1 VISTHILKQ
10 SAPTNE
16 NDRKNELFL
25 IDGSG
30 FIFRAFHALPPLTRP
45 DGTPINAVLG
55 FTNMLV
61 KLVTDMHVPNIAVIF
76 DAKRK
81 NFRNDIYPA
90 YKANRPETPPEL
102 IPQFPLIRE
111 ATKAFSI
118 PSIELEDYEADDLI
132 ATYAKLAR
140 AKNIPVTIVSSDKD
154 LMQLIGGGVRMF
166 DPLKYKYMGKAE
178 VLEKFGVTPDKV
190 VDVQALAGDSSDN
203 VPGVPGIGVKTAAL
217 LINKYGDLETL
228 LQHTSEIK
236 QNKRRE
242 SLIENI
248 ELARISKKLVLLD
261 TNVNVPV
268 DLNNLKIKTPDTET
282 LFNFLREQGFK
293 SVLARMEKQFGNIP
307 SPHEAPYSASH
318 PANGDGY
325 ELIQTEAA
333 LKKWIEAAIE
343 AGTVA
348 IDTETTSLTPAK
360 AILVGISMSTVVG
373 NGCYI
378 PLQHHNPEGYSESF
392 DFSIKKKTPAVE
404 LIQLPI
410 EKALQLLK
418 PMLEDPSVLKIGHNI
433 KYDMQLFMPFGINIS
448 PIDDTMLLSY
458 VLDGSSHGHGMDELA
473 QTFLSYNTIKYSE
486 VAGRGKSQVTFDLVP
501 LDKALQYAAE
511 DADITLRLH
520 KLFKPRLAQE
530 QMVTVYETLERPLA
544 PIIAEM
550 ETAGIKI
557 DVKVLK
563 GLSTDFAKSA
573 AELETEIYKLA
584 GYSFN
589 VGSPKQLGD
598 VLFGSMG
605 LPGGKKT
612 KTGAWSTSASALE
625 ELSEQGHEIVD
636 KILDWR
642 GLSKLKSTY
651 ADALPEAINP
661 KTGRLHTSF
670 SMAGTNTGRLSSSD
684 PNLQNI
690 PIRTDN
696 GKKIRA
702 AFVPEKGYSLLS
714 IDYSQVELRL
724 AAELGD
730 IKALKQAF
738 HDGIDIHA
746 ATASQVF
753 GVPLENM
760 TPDIRRQAKAIN
772 FGIIYGI
779 SGFGLAKQL
788 GISKGEAA
796 DYIKK
801 YLARFPELKKF
812 MDDAKEYA
820 RKHGYIKTFYGRKCF
835 VRGINDRNGAIRN
848 FAERQAI
855 NAPLQGT
862 AADIMKRAMVA
873 IKPALIEARLGAKM
887 LLQVHD
893 ELLFEV
899 PLAEKDE
906 TEALVKKIMESAGA
920 GIGVPLAV
928 EAGWGDN
935 WAEAH

>member
-1 VISTHILKQ
+1 
-10 SAPTNE
+10 
-16 NDRKNELFL
+16 
-25 IDGSG
+25 
-30 FIFRAFHALPPLTRP
+30 
-45 DGTPINAVLG
+45 
-55 FTNMLV
+55 
-61 KLVTDMHVPNIAVIF
+61 
-76 DAKRK
+76 
-81 NFRNDIYPA
+81 
-90 YKANRPETPPEL
+90 
-102 IPQFPLIRE
+102 
-111 ATKAFSI
+111 
-118 PSIELEDYEADDLI
+118 
-132 ATYAKLAR
+132 
-140 AKNIPVTIVSSDKD
+140 
-154 LMQLIGGGVRMF
+154 
-166 DPLKYKYMGKAE
+166 
-178 VLEKFGVTPDKV
+178 
-190 VDVQALAGDSSDN
+190 
-203 VPGVPGIGVKTAAL
+203 
-217 LINKYGDLETL
+217 
-228 LQHTSEIK
+228 
-236 QNKRRE
+236 
-242 SLIENI
+242 
-248 ELARISKKLVLLD
+248 
-261 TNVNVPV
+261 
-268 DLNNLKIKTPDTET
+268 
-282 LFNFLREQGFK
+282 
-293 SVLARMEKQFGNIP
+293 
-307 SPHEAPYSASH
+307 
-318 PANGDGY
+318 
-325 ELIQTEAA
+325 
-333 LKKWIEAAIE
+333 
-343 AGTVA
+343 
-348 IDTETTSLTPAK
+348 
-360 AILVGISMSTVVG
+360 
-373 NGCYI
+373 
-378 PLQHHNPEGYSESF
+378 
-392 DFSIKKKTPAVE
+392 
-404 LIQLPI
+404 
-410 EKALQLLK
+410 
-418 PMLEDPSVLKIGHNI
+418 
-433 KYDMQLFMPFGINIS
+433 
-448 PIDDTMLLSY
+448 
-458 VLDGSSHGHGMDELA
+458 
-473 QTFLSYNTIKYSE
+473 
-486 VAGRGKSQVTFDLVP
+486 
-501 LDKALQYAAE
+501 
-511 DADITLRLH
+511 
-520 KLFKPRLAQE
+520 
-530 QMVTVYETLERPLA
+530 
-544 PIIAEM
+544 
-550 ETAGIKI
+550 
-557 DVKVLK
+557 
-563 GLSTDFAKSA
+563 
-573 AELETEIYKLA
+573 
-584 GYSFN
+584 
-589 VGSPKQLGD
+589 PKQLGD

-605 LPGGKKT
+605 LLGGKKT
-612 KTGAWSTSASALE
+612 KTGAWSTSASALDA
-625 ELSEQGHEIVD
+625 LSEQGYEIVD

-714 IDYSQVELRL
+714 VDYSQVELRL
-724 AAELGD
+724 AAELGN

-820 RKHGYIKTFYGRKCF
+820 KKHGYIKTFYGRKCF
-835 VRGINDRNGAIRN
+835 VRGINDKNGAIRS

-899 PLAEKDE
+899 PFAEKDE